1 MSHARGRPRLRIC
14 LDCGRQDLVRSD
26 NLAER
31 CRSCASK
38 ESAGRASA
46 TRAKRSQ
53 RLHLRCENC
62 GSMFPTTPSAVKAGP
77 PRHCSRACRYDS
89 GRVTRRCKFCG
100 AAFSVLRSA
109 ISGRTNASGNF
120 CSRRCYHKHLCRTER
135 VNGRGSRWK
144 AIRDEAIRRAPF
156 CAICGTLHRLDVH
169 HITPY
174 RLSRDNSQAN
184 LIPLCKRHHSV
195 VEGIY
200 RDLAAERFDQR
211 TLAFCLRL
219 SLLERQLAARVRL
232 RRIWKS
238 LSAAPHTGELADRA
252 AG

>member
-1 MSHARGRPRLRIC
+1 M
-14 LDCGRQDLVRSD
+14 
-26 NLAER
+26 
-31 CRSCASK
+31 
-38 ESAGRASA
+38 RASA
-46 TRAKRSQ
+46 IK
-53 RLHLRCENC
+53 
-62 GSMFPTTPSAVKAGP
+62 GGP

-89 GRVTRRCKFCG
+89 GRVRRRCKFCG

-156 CAICGTLHRLDVH
+156 CAICGTLRRLDVH

-232 RRIWKS
+232 RRIWEL